1 MNPNFNVAILI
12 IAMSLVTMLLRFLPF
27 LIFSGKKQVPQIIL
41 YLGDVLP
48 SAVIGMLVIYCLRDI
63 SFTTAPFGLREL
75 LASLVVVLVQ
85 IFRRNSILSI
95 LAGTISYMV
104 LLQLI

>member
-27 LIFSGKKQVPQIIL
+27 LIFSGKKQVPQIVL

-63 SFTTAPFGLREL
+63 SFTTAPFGVREL

-95 LAGTISYMV
+95 LAGTISYMI

>member
-27 LIFSGKKQVPQIIL
+27 LIFSGKKQVPQIVL

>member
-27 LIFSGKKQVPQIIL
+27 LIFSGKKQVPQIVL

-63 SFTTAPFGLREL
+63 SFTTAPFGLSEL